1 MADPEKQP
9 EQPKAVTKPVLA
21 QKVTGVVKW
30 FNVKS
35 GYGFINRS
43 DTKEDVFVHQSAII
57 KNNPKKVVRSVG
69 DGETV
74 EFDVVAG
81 EKGNEAANVTGPDG
95 EAVKGSPYAAD
106 KRRFWRGGNNYRRG
120 GPPGGR
126 GGGGRSRERY
136 ESKGEGGAGDGGE
149 GSSGEGG
156 GGGPPQRRFRRPR
169 YSGGGGGGGGGYSY
183 NRVRRNT
190 NMEDGDKEGGDYAGD
205 SEGGGGGGRRGGG
218 RGGGAPRRYYRRQ
231 FRGGRGGGP
240 GGRRPRSQDGE
251 RVSEGEGQ
259 GGGNGGGRPPRQQ
272 RYRRKVQRAPNADRS
287 RNSQSEGGDS
297 KPKSTDSTS
306 EPVVSSPP
314 QEGQAVQ
321 NTTSEST
328 A

>member
-81 EKGNEAANVTGPDG
+81 EKGNEAANVTGPGG

-106 KRRFWRGGNNYRRG
+106 KRRFWRSANYRRG
-120 GPPGGR
+120 GPRG

-136 ESKGEGGAGDGGE
+136 ESGKGDGGGAGDGGE

-156 GGGPPQRRFRRPR
+156 PPQQRRYRRPR
-169 YSGGGGGGGGGYSY
+169 FSGGYNNY

-190 NMEDGDKEGGDYAGD
+190 NMEDGDKEGGDYAND
-205 SEGGGGGGRRGGG
+205 SEGGGGGAPRRGGGG
-218 RGGGAPRRYYRRQ
+218 RGGRYFRRN

-251 RVSEGEGQ
+251 RVSEGEQ
-259 GGGNGGGRPPRQQ
+259 GGGNGGGRPQRQQ
-272 RYRRKVQRAPNADRS
+272 RYRRKVQRTDRP
-287 RNSQSEGGDS
+287 RNSHSEGGES
-297 KPKSTDSTS
+297 KPKQSTDSAAA
-306 EPVVSSPP
+306 PVVSSPP
-314 QEGQAVQ
+314 EESTQAQAVQ